1 MLQRGRFLPLGN
13 VFFTKSEGGR
23 EWEVRESV
31 RHIHPQRESCSF
43 PDTNYYIFDLKIK
56 IKMRI
61 FCLAVGLSALGLFVF
76 SGFSMSDFPRSDFLR
91 SDFLRSASIL
101 SSDNKD

>member
-1 MLQRGRFLPLGN
+1 M
-13 VFFTKSEGGR
+13 
-23 EWEVRESV
+23 RESV

-56 IKMRI
+56 IKIRI
-61 FCLAVGLSALGLFVF
+61 FCLAVGLFALGLFVF

-91 SDFLRSASIL
+91 SDFLRSA
-101 SSDNKD
+101 